1 MKAVR
6 YGVNA
11 LATIVIGFLL
21 SRFISNLP
29 YDFPPLPG
37 SIAFVMRKLGI
48 DTVQNADDIETMG
61 LLIIIGVSL
70 IVAAL
75 LVWLCNVIVRRWQL
89 AHRSE

>member
-37 SIAFVMRKLGI
+37 AIAFVMRKLGI
-48 DTVQNADDIETMG
+48 DTVQNADDIETIG
-61 LLIIIGVSL
+61 LLVIIALSVV
-70 IVAAL
+70 VAAVI
-75 LVWLCNVIVRRWQL
+75 VWLANVSFRRWRL
-89 AHRSE
+89 ARRS